1 MKIKIN
7 KKIEGGEGVGWL
19 GFCRGE
25 EMKSFCCFEREN
37 EEDEWIGVMCI

>member
-1 MKIKIN
+1 MQIVRVEN
-7 KKIEGGEGVGWL
+7 QKKIQKIERGDGVGRL

-37 EEDEWIGVMCI
+37 EEDE